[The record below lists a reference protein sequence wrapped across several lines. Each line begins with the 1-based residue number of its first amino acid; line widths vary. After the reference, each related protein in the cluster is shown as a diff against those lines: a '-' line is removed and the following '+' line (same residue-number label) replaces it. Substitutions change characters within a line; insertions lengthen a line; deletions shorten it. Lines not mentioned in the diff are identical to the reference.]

1 MKDIETQEMERRV
14 WVEAR
19 ILEVLRLYG
28 FKMVEPTPLEHLETL
43 EAKSGPQ
50 IRNEVYWFADKAGRN
65 LGLRFD
71 LTVGMARMVA
81 NRYDL
86 PEPVKLCAVADA
98 WRYDEPQFGRYRHFK
113 QWDAEIFGS
122 TDPLADA
129 ESICVGMDILENVGL
144 KEYEVRISNRKLVE
158 SFLHKIRV
166 RAGNQTEETLIT
178 IDKLSKLSAAQIN
191 EEFGKVGLSA
201 EQIKAVRD
209 LCSIKG
215 PPEKVLSEIS
225 HMHTEN
231 GAPMAGQD
239 ELVRLADVL
248 KAFGRE
254 NRCTY
259 DLSVVRGIGYYD
271 GIVFEAYDRG
281 GEDIGSIFGGGRY
294 DKLCS
299 IYGKQNRPATGVAGG
314 IERLMISLERSSLYP
329 NPPDTP
335 KVYVASATED
345 VFINA
350 LGIVRELRQ
359 MGIASDFD
367 MKGRSLQKQLEYA
380 HSMKIPF
387 VVIVGSKELDRG
399 TVRLREME
407 TRTER
412 EMGMKE
418 VAKELRAR
426 DNTP

>member
-1 MKDIETQEMERRV
+1 MKDIETQEMEKRV

-28 FKMVEPTPLEHLETL
+28 FKIVEPTPLEHLETL

-71 LTVGMARMVA
+71 LTVGIARMVA
-81 NRYDL
+81 DRYDL
-86 PEPVKLCAVADA
+86 PEPVKLCSIADA
-98 WRYDEPQFGRYRHFK
+98 WRYDEPQFGRYRHFR

-122 TDPLADA
+122 ADPLADA

-158 SFLHKIRV
+158 SFLRKIKV
-166 RAGNQTEETLIT
+166 GAGNQTEETLIA
-178 IDKLSKLSAAQIN
+178 IDKLSKLSAAQID
-191 EEFGKVGLSA
+191 EEFGRVGLSA
-201 EQIKAVRD
+201 EQMKAIRD

-215 PPEKVLSEIS
+215 SPEKVLSEIS
-225 HMHTEN
+225 HIHAEK
-231 GAPMAGQD
+231 GAPMAGQN

-248 KAFGRE
+248 KAFGRKDK
-254 NRCTY
+254 CTY

-299 IYGKQNRPATGVAGG
+299 IYGKQDRPATGVAGG

-329 NPPDTP
+329 HPPDTP

-345 VFINA
+345 VFMKA
-350 LGIVRELRQ
+350 LEIVRELRQ
-359 MGIASDFD
+359 AGIATDFD
-367 MKGRSLQKQLEYA
+367 MKDRSLQRQLEYA

-387 VVIVGSKELDRG
+387 VVIIGREELDKG

-407 TRTER
+407 SRKEK
-412 EMGMKE
+412 EMKIGE
-418 VAKELRAR
+418 VTKELRTA
-426 DNTP
+426 